1 MVSGDSGKEEL
12 LLDRKKPL
20 TESGSGEIHNRVL
33 WALTRTLFIS

>member
-1 MVSGDSGKEEL
+1 MVCGDSGKEEL

-20 TESGSGEIHNRVL
+20 TESGSGEIHKVL